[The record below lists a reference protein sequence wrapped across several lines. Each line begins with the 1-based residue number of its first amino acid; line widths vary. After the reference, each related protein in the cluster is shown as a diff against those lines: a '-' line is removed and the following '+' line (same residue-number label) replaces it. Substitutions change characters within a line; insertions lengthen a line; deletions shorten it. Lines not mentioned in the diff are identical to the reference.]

1 MQCAILIDER
11 FYASVDIPVESLS
24 IFYGYRDGYN
34 MAYVDPATG
43 NCWLRIIGNPAG
55 AFQVDFVRRFHDIS
69 WSYFPDFTTPLP
81 ACIWQ
86 LIVLGIIN
94 TERYRNGKPPIAV

>member
-11 FYASVDIPVESLS
+11 FYASVDIPAESFLL
-24 IFYGYRDGYN
+24 FYGAGHCYN
-34 MAYVDPATG
+34 LAYVDPATG

-55 AFQVDFVRRFHDIS
+55 AFQAEFVRRFHDIC
-69 WSYFPDFTTPLP
+69 WSYIPDFTKPLP
-81 ACIWQ
+81 ACMWQ
-86 LIVLGIIN
+86 LILLCIIN